1 MLIEKKNSWKMF
13 NQIAPN
19 YDRINRILS
28 FGLDIGWRKQL
39 VKFLPK
45 KQSMQILDLAT
56 GTGDQLLAL
65 LNSNAEIQ
73 NAVGIDLAKEMLNIA
88 EKKLSAHKDK
98 ISLLQADAQ
107 KLPFLDETFDAATF
121 SFGIRNV
128 PNPVESLKEIHRT
141 LRSNGVCLVL
151 EFSLPSR
158 PIRSGYLF
166 YLRHILPR
174 VGNLLSKQAN
184 AYTYLNQTIETFP
197 SGNAFL
203 ELLHDAGF
211 RQVSL
216 KSMAFGSVT
225 LYIGIKS

>member
-1 MLIEKKNSWKMF
+1 MRIEKKNSWKMF
-13 NQIAPN
+13 NQIAPS

-28 FGLDIGWRKQL
+28 FGLDFGWRKQL

-45 KQSMQILDLAT
+45 KPSLRILDLAT

-65 LNSNAEIQ
+65 LKSNAQIEK
-73 NAVGIDLAKEMLNIA
+73 AVGIDLAKEMLQIA
-88 EKKLSAHKDK
+88 KKKLSPYKDK

-107 KLPFLDETFDAATF
+107 ELPFQDETFDVTTF

-128 PNPVESLKEIHRT
+128 PNPIASLKEIHRT

-151 EFSLPSR
+151 EFSIP
-158 PIRSGYLF
+158 PKAIRGGYLF
-166 YLRHILPR
+166 YLRHMLPR
-174 VGNLLSKQAN
+174 LGNFLSKQTN

-203 ELLHDAGF
+203 ELFSLAGF
-211 RQVSL
+211 SHLSL
-216 KSMAFGSVT
+216 KPMALGTVT